1 MSLRRIGVLL
11 RKELITGPKSFF
23 FVWAVA
29 GPISLTLFVHL
40 IFGSLFSGKP
50 KLGIKDHGHS
60 QIVESLKNVESLNI
74 KEYTSEIKLKNA
86 VETGARDVGIVLQQN
101 FDSMIKDGEFTK
113 LTAYIWGESF
123 LKNRAIVTSAL
134 LYRIREVSGKNAPV
148 DITPVSLGNG
158 NNIPW
163 EDRFLPFIVL
173 MAIFMGGFIMPASS
187 LVDEKEKRTIGAVII
202 TPATK
207 NDVFISKGLMGMIV
221 SMITGIMILVLNRAF
236 NVQFGLII
244 FILFLGAAMASCIG
258 LMVGAFMKDIASL
271 FSTMKGFGFI
281 LYGPGLIYIF
291 PKIPKWIGKFFPT
304 YYVIHPILEITQ
316 KGGGWP
322 NVYFEVFILIGI
334 VAALF
339 PIVGVVANTIKLQ
352 EA

>member
-1 MSLRRIGVLL
+1 MSLRRISVLL
-11 RKELITGPKSFF
+11 SKELITGPKSFF

-50 KLGIKDHGHS
+50 KLGIKDHGNS
-60 QIVESLKNVESLNI
+60 QIVESLQNMESLSI

-86 VETGARDVGIVLQQN
+86 VETGARDVGIVILQD
-101 FDSMIKDGEFTK
+101 FDSMIKNGELTK
-113 LTAYIWGESF
+113 LTAYVWGESL
-123 LKNRAIVTSAL
+123 LKNRSVVTSAL
-134 LYRIREVSGKNAPV
+134 LYRIREISGKKAPV
-148 DITPVSLGNG
+148 DITPVSLGNEK
-158 NNIPW
+158 NIPW

-173 MAIFMGGFIMPASS
+173 MAIFMGGFIIPASS
-187 LVDEKEKRTIGAVII
+187 LVGEKEKRTIGAVII

-207 NDVFISKGLMGMIV
+207 SDVFISKGLMGMIV

-271 FSTMKGFGFI
+271 FSTMKGFGLI

-291 PKIPKWIGKFFPT
+291 PKIPKWVGKLFPT
-304 YYVIHPILEITQ
+304 YYVINPILEITQ
-316 KGGGWP
+316 KGGSWST
-322 NVYFEVFILIGI
+322 VHLEVFILIGI
-334 VAALF
+334 IAAFF
-339 PIVGVVANTIKLQ
+339 PVVGVIANKTRLQ